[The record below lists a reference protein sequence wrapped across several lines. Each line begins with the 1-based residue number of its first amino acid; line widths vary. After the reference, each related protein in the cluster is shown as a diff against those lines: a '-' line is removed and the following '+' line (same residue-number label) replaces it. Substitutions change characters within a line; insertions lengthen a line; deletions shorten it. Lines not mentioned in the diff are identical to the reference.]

1 MIERFSYGILRN
13 TSKKDEQMNSIKLIE
28 LSLYFLALLNPAS
41 KILFLASKKPAFT
54 GRQIWHISYKSTLVA
69 LTMLLI
75 FCVGGQFLLEHVFH
89 IAIYSLKVAGGIVL
103 FIIGFTAMR
112 KGIFYQKDTDDDSL
126 HETIDDIS
134 IVPLAA
140 PLIAGPGTIT
150 AAISFSAEYGLL
162 PTAIALTLAVL
173 INFLFM
179 LFSLGINRIL
189 EYLCVTGP
197 LIRITGLI
205 VSAVAVQ
212 MIFDGAAEWMKIVLG
227 NAGF

>member
-1 MIERFSYGILRN
+1 
-13 TSKKDEQMNSIKLIE
+13 MNSIKLLE

-41 KILFLASKKPAFT
+41 KILFLASKEPALT
-54 GRQIWHISYKSTLVA
+54 SRQIWHISYKSTMIA
-69 LTMLLI
+69 LIMLLI
-75 FCVGGQFLLEHVFH
+75 FCVGGQFLLEHIFH

-112 KGIFYQKDTDDDSL
+112 KGVFYQKENDEEHEHDS
-126 HETIDDIS
+126 IDDIS

-162 PTAIALTLAVL
+162 STSLALTMAVFV
-173 INFLFM
+173 NFMFM
-179 LFSLGINRIL
+179 LFSFGINNIL
-189 EYLCVTGP
+189 GKLCITGP

-205 VSAVAVQ
+205 VSAVAIQ
-212 MIFDGAAEWMKIVLG
+212 MIFNGFAEWLKIVL
-227 NAGF
+227 NHLAT